1 MPQILYTIEEYIA
14 TKRQKTS
21 IWIVFNTVYNDIH
34 AFKKKLEGDY
44 FEMYLKE
51 SYTDQESRQEFLDF
65 MKENF
70 PNTQL
75 FEVFDLVSTE
85 WLQWPYL
92 GSIAIDTDIGSDVYT
107 ALSEKYGNP
116 YEDCTANNKVLW
128 VMEYEDA
135 KSMHD
140 DRVEGINQEFG
151 DE

>member
-21 IWIVFNTVYNDIH
+21 IWIVFNTLYNDVH
-34 AFKKKLEGDY
+34 AFKKKIEDDY
-44 FEMYLKE
+44 SAMYLQE
-51 SYTDQESRQEFLDF
+51 SNTDQEARQEFLDF
-65 MKENF
+65 MEKHF

-75 FEVFDLVSTE
+75 VEVFDLVCKE
-85 WLQWPYL
+85 WLQYPYL
-92 GSIAIDTDIGSDVYT
+92 GSIAIDTDIGSDAYN

-116 YEDCTANNKVLW
+116 YEDGTANNKVLW

-135 KSMHD
+135 KSIHD
-140 DRVEGINQEFG
+140 DRVESINQEFG

>member
-21 IWIVFNTVYNDIH
+21 IWIVFNTAYNDVH
-34 AFKKKLEGDY
+34 AFKKKTEDDY
-44 FEMYLKE
+44 SEMYLQE
-51 SYTDQESRQEFLDF
+51 SNTDQEAREEFLDF
-65 MKENF
+65 MKKYF

-75 FEVFDLVSTE
+75 VEVFDLVGKK

-92 GSIAIDTDIGSDVYT
+92 GSIAIDTDIGSDVYN

-116 YEDCTANNKVLW
+116 YEDGTANNKVLW

-135 KSMHD
+135 KSIHD
-140 DRVEGINQEFG
+140 DRAESINEEFG